1 MPTITVD
8 VELDD
13 FGDDDLLEEC
23 KSRGLTVIT
32 QAATTDSGATE
43 LVVERAYL
51 AARAM
56 PSIPQELKDLF
67 WLIHGRAI
75 A

>member
-23 KSRGLTVIT
+23 KARGLNIIT
-32 QAATTDSGATE
+32 QATTAGSGATE

-51 AARAM
+51 AARSM
-56 PSIPQELKDLF
+56 QSIPQELKDLF

>member
-8 VELDD
+8 VDLDD
-13 FGDDDLLEEC
+13 FDDDDLLEEC
-23 KSRGLTVIT
+23 KSRGLNVIA
-32 QAATTDSGATE
+32 QAAISDSGATE

-51 AARAM
+51 AARSM
-56 PSIPQELKDLF
+56 QSIPQELKDLF

>member
-8 VELDD
+8 VDLDD
-13 FGDDDLLEEC
+13 FDDDDLLEEC
-23 KSRGLTVIT
+23 KARGLDVIAKT
-32 QAATTDSGATE
+32 AASDPGTSE

-51 AARAM
+51 AARSM
-56 PSIPQELKDLF
+56 QSIPQELKDLF

>member
-8 VELDD
+8 VDLDD
-13 FGDDDLLEEC
+13 FDDDDLLEEC
-23 KSRGLTVIT
+23 KTRGLNVIT
-32 QAATTDSGATE
+32 NAAATDSGTSE
-43 LVVERAYL
+43 LVIERAYL

-56 PSIPQELKDLF
+56 QSIPQELKDLF

>member
-23 KSRGLTVIT
+23 KSRGLNVIT

-43 LVVERAYL
+43 LVIERAYL

-56 PSIPQELKDLF
+56 QSIPQELKDLF